1 MASKLTR
8 EDVLRVAAL
17 ARLELSEAEVELFT
31 QQLATSSRTPS
42 DVQQVDTAGV
52 PPTSHAL
59 TSGPMWREDVPAP
72 SLDRD
77 EVLRERART
86 RGARPGLFRV
96 PKVL

>member
-8 EDVLRVAAL
+8 EEVLRVARL
-17 ARLELSEAEVELFT
+17 AHLELSEAEVDLFT
-31 QQLATSSRTPS
+31 HQLADILAYAS
-42 DVQQVDTAGV
+42 DVQQVNTADV

-77 EVLRERART
+77 EVLANAPDARREA
-86 RGARPGLFRV
+86 GLFRV

>member
-8 EDVLRVAAL
+8 EEVLRVARL
-17 ARLELSEAEVELFT
+17 AHLELSDAEVELFT
-31 QQLATSSRTPS
+31 HQLADILAYAS
-42 DVQQVDTAGV
+42 DVQQVDTADV

-77 EVLRERART
+77 EVLANAPDARREA
-86 RGARPGLFRV
+86 GLFRV

>member
-8 EDVLRVAAL
+8 EEVLRVARL
-17 ARLELSEAEVELFT
+17 AHLELSDADVELFT
-31 QQLATSSRTPS
+31 HQLADILAYAS
-42 DVQQVDTAGV
+42 DVQQVDTADV

-59 TSGPMWREDVPAP
+59 ASGPMWREDVPAP

-77 EVLRERART
+77 EVLANAPDARREA
-86 RGARPGLFRV
+86 GLFRV